1 MINSL
6 FTMLPMDWVKYFL
19 MYSSPGAL
27 LCIYLLADGW
37 LKRSSD
43 FEERLMWILGN
54 ETNFKEKL
62 NEVFVIIFALLFA
75 LIAWPILLFWIIK
88 EKRAET
94 AVRAWQA
101 LPNFMCSN
109 EYLTA
114 KVTPTEAETMNIF
127 TDPFG
132 GVPAIPFGHLNKGW
146 SNFLAKAVHQDDEL
160 WTFYIP
166 KGSKAGKFKLAT
178 NAEIRG
184 LAIIRDNVI
193 ISEFITESD

>member
-109 EYLTA
+109 EYLTE
-114 KVTPTEAETMNIF
+114 KVTPTEAE
-127 TDPFG
+127 
-132 GVPAIPFGHLNKGW
+132 
-146 SNFLAKAVHQDDEL
+146 
-160 WTFYIP
+160 
-166 KGSKAGKFKLAT
+166 
-178 NAEIRG
+178 
-184 LAIIRDNVI
+184 
-193 ISEFITESD
+193 